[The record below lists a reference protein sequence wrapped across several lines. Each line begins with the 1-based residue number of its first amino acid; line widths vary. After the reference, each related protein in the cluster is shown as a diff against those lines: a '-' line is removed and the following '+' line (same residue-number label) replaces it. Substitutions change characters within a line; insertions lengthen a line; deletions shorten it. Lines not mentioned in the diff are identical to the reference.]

1 MHPWMHQARRPSLV
15 LIALLA
21 IVVLVGAPLIGWP
34 PVVRFPAVLVPA
46 LMLAVAVLR
55 PWRWNA
61 SEWQTLE
68 DWAPSARVVWTGA
81 LVVALVLFWLVLT
94 RFRSG
99 EINGVDFT
107 VYFDRPCFQTLQGR
121 PLFVET
127 ADFVDYSH
135 RTALGHHAYWGMFP
149 VCSLYALRATPF
161 WLLTLSIIAVTF
173 GAVHV
178 LRAMQW
184 LGTGGVLA
192 TATALAFVLNDNTA
206 RTLNYGFHPE
216 VLYAWFIPWLL
227 DAALRGNRRQFVAAT
242 LACILVK
249 EDAAMPLFAASVALG
264 LNGFRRMNH
273 LDRAFFL
280 MLPVA
285 LSLAN
290 LGIYYAVVVPALTT
304 GGLPAYAHFW
314 ASYGPTPMRA
324 LAGMITHPWS
334 VLAESTTSGFLRIV
348 ILPHLFLPVLGWRWM
363 LGIVPIV
370 ALFSASDDPQLRRFG
385 IYYAIPL
392 VPFLVIGAS
401 TGALT
406 LARRLV
412 PDVGRAALFAAAL
425 VLLGAVLVGSGNR
438 GYSLRPWK
446 PQIAA
451 VPEALS
457 RLADERVVL
466 VQSGLYPHA
475 GYDERVQLLTP
486 ETLRN
491 PRYAGAVVLIAQGI
505 GAYPFQTGDLDGLHQ
520 LPSIRAMPGGLLAVR
535 APAASH
541 PGRRG
546 PVHTPRWRLP
556 GERRSGTDGVPARTG
571 DPGRIL

>member
-1 MHPWMHQARRPSLV
+1 MHTRVHPARRPSLV
-15 LIALLA
+15 LIGLLA
-21 IVVLVGAPLIGWP
+21 IAVLAGAPLVGWP

-46 LMLAVAVLR
+46 LMLAMVVLR
-55 PWRWNA
+55 PWRWSA
-61 SEWQTLE
+61 SEWHALE
-68 DWAPSARVVWTGA
+68 NWAPSARVVWTGA
-81 LVVALVLFWLVLT
+81 LVVGLVLFWFVLT

-127 ADFVDYSH
+127 ADFRDFSQQSG
-135 RTALGHHAYWGMFP
+135 LSHHAYWGMFP
-149 VCSLYALRATPF
+149 ACALYALHATPL
-161 WLLTLSIIAVTF
+161 WLLTLSVIAVSA

-178 LRAMQW
+178 VRAMQY
-184 LGTGGVLA
+184 LGAGGALA
-192 TATALAFVLNDNTA
+192 TVTALAFVFNDNTA

-227 DAALRGNRRQFVAAT
+227 DAGLRGNRWQFVAAT
-242 LACILVK
+242 LASISVK
-249 EDAAMPLFAASVALG
+249 EDAVLPLFAACLALG
-264 LNGFRRMNH
+264 LNGFRKMNGV
-273 LDRAFFL
+273 DRAVFL
-280 MLPVA
+280 VLPVA
-285 LSLAN
+285 LALAN
-290 LGIYYAVVVPALTT
+290 LGIYYGVVVPALTT
-304 GGLPAYAHFW
+304 DGLPVYAYFW
-314 ASYGPTPMRA
+314 ASYGPTPLQA
-324 LAGMITHPWS
+324 LVGMMSHPWR
-334 VLAESTTSGFLRIV
+334 VLVESLRSGFFRIV
-348 ILPHLFLPVLGWRWM
+348 ILPHLFLPVVGWRWT

-370 ALFSASDDPQLRRFG
+370 ALFSASDDPQLRVFG
-385 IYYAIPL
+385 IYYSIPL

-401 TGALT
+401 MGALM

-412 PDVGRAALFAAAL
+412 PDVGRAALLAATA

-457 RLADERVVL
+457 WLADERVVL

-486 ETLRN
+486 EALQN
-491 PRYAGAVVLIAQGI
+491 PSYAGAVVLLAQGI
-505 GAYPFQTGDLDGLHQ
+505 GAYPFQTGDLDSLHQ

-541 PGRRG
+541 PGQRR
-546 PVHTPRWRLP
+546 PAHMRHWRLP
-556 GERRSGTDGVPARTG
+556 RGQRSGTQGVSAG
-571 DPGRIL
+571 VADAGRM